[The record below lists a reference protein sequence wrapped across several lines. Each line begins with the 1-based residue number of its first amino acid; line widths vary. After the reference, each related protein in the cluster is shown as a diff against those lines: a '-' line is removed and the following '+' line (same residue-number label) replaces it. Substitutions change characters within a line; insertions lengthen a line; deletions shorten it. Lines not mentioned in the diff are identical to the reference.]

1 MPDRQS
7 YSTRARK
14 YISDFLEDRGE
25 NTASAAD
32 IINYLRVKGISVDPR
47 DTRLPLPQ
55 QAVLG
60 AAGA

>member
-1 MPDRQS
+1 MKYFEFCVIILTKGQMFMPDRQS

-32 IINYLRVKGISVDPR
+32 IIKSEGHF
-47 DTRLPLPQ
+47 
-55 QAVLG
+55 G
-60 AAGA
+60 